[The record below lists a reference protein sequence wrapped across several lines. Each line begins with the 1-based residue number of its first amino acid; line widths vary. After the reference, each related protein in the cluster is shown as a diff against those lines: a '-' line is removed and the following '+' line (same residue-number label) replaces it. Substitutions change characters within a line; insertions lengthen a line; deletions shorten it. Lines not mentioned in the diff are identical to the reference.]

1 MSNCQQVEMMQQKET
16 SAFVFSPKL
25 IVLVRDAIK
34 HSSQQSPV
42 FWRWFQLRWTIH
54 LSNNGDRV
62 QKLDNLKACN
72 SSNSSQYIYHFP
84 ALCKYFALR
93 CKNQTRSN
101 RREKFCLVWPFSSES
116 CWLITK
122 RERHRAWAKTGNP
135 FSRRRHFSRAVS
147 KRERG
152 WLIDRDIVASL
163 HILLFSH
170 MSPGFFWLKPK
181 SGCFLFLSKGACF
194 LFLYLSVFVHCLVC
208 AYCTRSP
215 SPVMHIFCLRQEE
228 SGLWL
233 GPGRVMY
240 CSKRGALI
248 LALSKAVLVLLFH
261 LVSIC
266 LCILLG
272 PRVGGWS
279 MRGEVWVRDA
289 KGGSDYPLRGTWG

>member
-1 MSNCQQVEMMQQKET
+1 M
-16 SAFVFSPKL
+16 
-25 IVLVRDAIK
+25 
-34 HSSQQSPV
+34 
-42 FWRWFQLRWTIH
+42 
-54 LSNNGDRV
+54 SNNGDRV

-93 CKNQTRSN
+93 CKNQTRS
-101 RREKFCLVWPFSSES
+101 KES

-122 RERHRAWAKTGNP
+122 KERDMGPGQKRVIPLAEEDIFLDIG
-135 FSRRRHFSRAVS
+135 AVS

-228 SGLWL
+228 SGL
-233 GPGRVMY
+233 
-240 CSKRGALI
+240 
-248 LALSKAVLVLLFH
+248 
-261 LVSIC
+261 
-266 LCILLG
+266 
-272 PRVGGWS
+272 
-279 MRGEVWVRDA
+279 
-289 KGGSDYPLRGTWG
+289 